1 LNAALGGLTIGMRH
15 TIHRGSLREN
25 AGAVPVHRN
34 PWAALMSIFGKPMTH
49 LVKQGGQ
56 IGLRC
61 LLRTRL
67 GSVMPSVSR
76 APSVDCLRHRISA
89 VEAAFIDVR

>member
-1 LNAALGGLTIGMRH
+1 
-15 TIHRGSLREN
+15 
-25 AGAVPVHRN
+25 
-34 PWAALMSIFGKPMTH
+34 MSIFGKRMAH

-67 GSVMPSVSR
+67 GSVMPSVSLP
-76 APSVDCLRHRISA
+76 PSVDCLQHRISV
-89 VEAAFIDVR
+89 VEAAFIYVR